1 MIKHQQK
8 HQKNIQ
14 KSSKNTP
21 KSSKKP
27 KKTPKNAPSTPHFIQ
42 KQPWD
47 FNAVSTPNPPRVNA
61 RNPTVPD
68 QKTQKNHQKN
78 IKKHIKST
86 PNTSLIKQN
95 KNKT

>member
-8 HQKNIQ
+8 HQKNIK

-27 KKTPKNAPSTPHFIQ
+27 KKTPKNAPSTPHFNNPE
-42 KQPWD
+42 PWD
-47 FNAVSTPNPPRVNA
+47 FNAADTPFWHKVNA

-78 IKKHIKST
+78 T
-86 PNTSLIKQN
+86 PKQ
-95 KNKT
+95 